1 MLQYILNKAGV
12 TFFHNSRNYD
22 VSRDHVHYA
31 EVVDAIKANA
41 DGETVLGILNQD
53 QIRLESA
60 ITALSEYSLS
70 YVNGVLSYDGQVL
83 DEVLTERILQMHKE
97 GFDLEPMGKFVKNL
111 FENPSYRAVSSL
123 YAFLEYGRCPITE
136 DGCFLVYKAVR
147 ADYKDIHSGT
157 FDNSV
162 GAIVEMRRSGVD
174 EDPDRTCSAGLHVCS
189 YNYLPHFAHSNGH
202 VMICKVNPRDVVAI
216 PRDYNNTKMRVCSY
230 TVIDELQGYYK
241 DRDDVLAKTSV
252 AVDTDAPFQLQGK
265 DEDGDWQPID
275 SFDALTAAA
284 HAYDEALKTETAYEF
299 VRLVNTST
307 DSVLCEDVVPGF
319 VEPVSEDSFYLT
331 SPEAEDEEISSE
343 EFETVNDAMIAAIDW
358 LGEYSA
364 IDVRSNRTGEIVRSM
379 R

>member
-22 VSRDHVHYA
+22 VSRDHAHYA

-53 QIRLESA
+53 QVKLETA

-83 DEVLTERILQMHKE
+83 DEVLTERILQMYKE
-97 GFDLEPMGKFVKNL
+97 GFDLAPMGKFVQNL
-111 FENPSYRAVSSL
+111 FENPSYRAVSCL
-123 YAFLEYGRCPITE
+123 YAFLEHGRCPITE

-162 GAIVEMRRSGVD
+162 GALVKMRRSGVD

-189 YNYLPHFAHSNGH
+189 YNYLPHFAHSDGH

-216 PRDYNNTKMRVCSY
+216 PADYNNTKMRVCQY
-230 TVIDELQGYYK
+230 VVVDELKGYYK
-241 DRDDVLAKTSV
+241 DRNDVLAKTSV
-252 AVDTDAPFQLQGK
+252 AVDTDAPFQLEGK

-284 HAYDEALKTETAYEF
+284 MAFDDALKNETAYEF

-307 DSVLCEDVVPGF
+307 DTVLCEDVVPGF
-319 VEPVSEDSFYLT
+319 VEPASDDLFYLT
-331 SPEAEDEEISSE
+331 SPDEGDDEISSQD
-343 EFETVNDAMIAAIDW
+343 FETINDAMIEAVDLIDAY
-358 LGEYSA
+358 LR
-364 IDVRSNRTGEIVRSM
+364 IDVRSRYTNEIVRSL